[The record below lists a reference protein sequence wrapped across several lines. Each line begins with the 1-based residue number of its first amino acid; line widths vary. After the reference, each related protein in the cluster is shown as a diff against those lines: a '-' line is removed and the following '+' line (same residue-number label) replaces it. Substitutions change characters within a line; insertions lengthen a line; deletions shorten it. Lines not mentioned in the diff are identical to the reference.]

1 MITKKIVIAAL
12 FVTGALGADDIT
24 LNFTDAISVND
35 SLITLSEIAQIRGD
49 NKKLVN
55 ELSGVIA
62 GNAAPPGF
70 SRLLGVNDMIMY
82 RVKPRF
88 PGVRFVTEGTKRVR
102 VSTLCNIRTINEIR
116 PEIEKYLDTALL
128 WRDGEWSFEIANGT
142 QLWRGYDAPFT
153 VTIDGLLSRYAKG
166 NTSLNCQFVQG
177 TKKTSINV
185 VCRIKVTTEICT
197 AIRDIERG
205 TVLCEEDL
213 EIITRDITSYAP
225 GFYTNKGELVGL
237 KTVITLSAG
246 TIIQNRMICRIPD
259 VTSGDNVEIVFN
271 KGRIRCSVQG
281 TARESGH
288 TGDKI
293 WVQNNETR
301 QLLRVKILKKG
312 TVEIV

>member
-35 SLITLSEIAQIRGD
+35 SLITLSEIAQICGD

-70 SRLLGVNDMIMY
+70 SRLLGVDDMIMY

-128 WRDGEWSFEIANGT
+128 WRDGEWSFEIANGN

-166 NTSLNCQFVQG
+166 NTSLSCQFVQG

-185 VCRIKVTTEICT
+185 VCRIKVATEICA

-237 KTVITLSAG
+237 KTVITLNAG
-246 TIIQNRMICRIPD
+246 TIIQNRMICRIHD
-259 VTSGDNVEIVFN
+259 VTNGDNVEIVFN